1 MIFQHCD
8 EYEYLLLF
16 DLDGTILDTASQI
29 EICMNRAR
37 VDFGHGILMPKDY
50 LRLIGQPI
58 DKFLLDLNLCVD
70 EKEKMINQFRLYL
83 RSEVTKNGVKCF
95 DGVVDL
101 FCLLE
106 SLGIPTAV
114 ATTKPTELAKHT
126 INHSN
131 LKYFTIHIQGTDN
144 FLPKPSPIV
153 IHRILNE
160 LKPVYALMVGDR
172 IEDME
177 AASSAGLK
185 SIGIAAGAHNEEDLM
200 SAGANLIFPDFL
212 GLSRFVSRDPNGFK
226 SYFSKLDMTFE

>member
-1 MIFQHCD
+1 MIFQQYD

-16 DLDGTILDTASQI
+16 DLDGTLLDTASQI
-29 EICMNRAR
+29 EICMNRVR
-37 VDFGHGILMPKDY
+37 LDFGHGMLMTKDY
-50 LRLIGQPI
+50 LRLIGKPI

-70 EKEKMINQFRLYL
+70 EKEKIIDQFRLYL
-83 RSEVTKNGVKCF
+83 RGEITKNGVKCF

-106 SLGIPTAV
+106 SLGIPAAV
-114 ATTKPTELAKHT
+114 ATTKPTELAKHS

-131 LKYFTIHIQGTDN
+131 LKYFKIYIQGTDD

-153 IHRILNE
+153 INRILEE

-185 SIGIAAGAHNEEDLM
+185 SIGIAAGAHKEEDLM
-200 SAGANLIFPDFL
+200 SAGANLIFSDFL
-212 GLSRFVSRDPNGFK
+212 GLSRFASKDPNGFK
-226 SYFSKLDMTFE
+226 SYFPKLNMTFE